1 MTAETRA
8 EIEWLGGRKSGD
20 GELGDPP
27 PPPKSPLNERG
38 NRGDGRRRWQAR
50 RGRWALVARI
60 ALGADAGEEVPGGG
74 AGGTRLYLALVLP
87 RKSPRRPSVGI
98 RVVGRGIAWV

>member
-38 NRGDGRRRWQAR
+38 NRGDGRRRWLLFDGIQREATTPPR
-50 RGRWALVARI
+50 EATTSQRDPTMVSACSGSHGQRVGPTKI
-60 ALGADAGEEVPGGG
+60 IGEVE
-74 AGGTRLYLALVLP
+74 
-87 RKSPRRPSVGI
+87 K
-98 RVVGRGIAWV
+98 